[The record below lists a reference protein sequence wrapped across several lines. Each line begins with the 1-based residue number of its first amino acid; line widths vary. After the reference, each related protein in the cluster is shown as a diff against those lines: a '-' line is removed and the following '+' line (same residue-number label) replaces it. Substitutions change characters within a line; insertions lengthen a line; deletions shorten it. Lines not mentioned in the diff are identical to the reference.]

1 MVAWLEAIYAV
12 RWQLSTD
19 QEIFDRCTADT
30 EAEITSL
37 FQKIVFEGWAA
48 CSTKKKTFW
57 LKFVTPKIVLLQ
69 VLEKLGDRVSELND
83 FVEE

>member
-1 MVAWLEAIYAV
+1 MGGRLTRGDLEALFAD
-12 RWQLSTD
+12 SC
-19 QEIFDRCTADT
+19 QEIFDRCTTDT